1 MSTATM
7 AQTGAFTDVERDGNG
22 NPLQPIDSLS
32 IHPAVYET
40 LFLNPQTAVK
50 HDLRRTFA
58 IPTPL

>member
-1 MSTATM
+1 M
-7 AQTGAFTDVERDGNG
+7 AHNGAFTDVERNG
-22 NPLQPIDSLS
+22 NSDYLQPVESLS
-32 IHPAVYET
+32 MDPAVYEQ